1 MSNRGARPV
10 AAAEQREAAFGCAA
24 VVKSGTA
31 VRQAHRAFRIH
42 DCFAV
47 ERSLA
52 GSAAAT
58 KGAPQ
63 SGISPSRA
71 FKKGAAGC
79 KGMEWTTDVFA
90 DSVSVT
96 Q

>member
-52 GSAAAT
+52 LLGSCYKRCAAER
-58 KGAPQ
+58 
-63 SGISPSRA
+63 PSRA

-90 DSVSVT
+90 ESVSVT